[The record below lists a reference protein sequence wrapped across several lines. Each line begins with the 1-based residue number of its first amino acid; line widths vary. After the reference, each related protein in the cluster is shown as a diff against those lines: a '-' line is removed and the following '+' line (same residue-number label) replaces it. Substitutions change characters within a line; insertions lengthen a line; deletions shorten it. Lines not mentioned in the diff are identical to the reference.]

1 MSVPMMSPRWT
12 AALAACALVALAVGA
27 RGDGG
32 PVLHEFVPAD
42 GSDAADFDSTSSS
55 GALPAAVH
63 TPSGTITPPDI
74 HTSPPPHRIYQ
85 KDRETTDATFQ
96 PDRDT
101 RRPHTESYDDPFSPA
116 LTPFKRMYA
125 YDAVREDYTL
135 FVRDEQLKPIGIGG
149 SAAEGDDRFFA
160 DMMVQ
165 LRAGEPVRI
174 PTPGPGARMLK
185 LVTSPAVHAT
195 LLRDGADN
203 WFLNAPGTERVR
215 IVAELAVVRDAFA
228 SEYPDVPWRAL
239 PPVPIQPAAHQLA
252 FDRVARAIGIS
263 KQMPPR
269 EVVAKMIEYFRAFAP
284 SEDSPKEIGD
294 IYLDLALSK
303 KGVCRHRAF
312 AFLVTA
318 LNIGIPTR
326 LVHNEA
332 HAWVEVRDDRMWHRV
347 DLGGAAVDLDDD
359 PRLDR
364 PAHVPPPDK
373 FAWPSGRDSGED
385 LAQRDRDAARA
396 RRAANPNAPPG
407 TKEPG
412 TDPGMDNI
420 PDPGEP
426 GPTGDP
432 NRPPSKLTIDDID
445 RELFRGRSVHLRG
458 KVTADGAPC
467 ANLRV
472 DVLLRGGTLGRER
485 RLGSLSTDERGAY
498 DGGVVL
504 SLRPSLAVGDYELTV
519 ATPGNKRCGPGRAP

>member
-1 MSVPMMSPRWT
+1 MMAPRWT
-12 AALAACALVALAVGA
+12 ALCAACALLALAVGA
-27 RGDGG
+27 RGDG

-42 GSDAADFDSTSSS
+42 GTDAADFDATSSS

-74 HTSPPPHRIYQ
+74 HASPPPHRVYQ
-85 KDRETTDATFQ
+85 KDRETADASFQ

-135 FVRDEQLKPIGIGG
+135 FVRDDQLKPVGVGG

-185 LVTSPAVHAT
+185 LVTSPTVQAT
-195 LLRDGADN
+195 LLHDGADN
-203 WFLNAPGTERVR
+203 WFLSAQGTERVR
-215 IVAELAVVRDAFA
+215 VVAELAVVRDAFA
-228 SEYPDVPWRAL
+228 SDFPDVSWRAL
-239 PPVPIQPAAHQLA
+239 PPVPIQPTPHQLA
-252 FDRVARAIGIS
+252 FDKVARAIGIS
-263 KQMPPR
+263 REMRPR
-269 EVVAKMIEYFRAFAP
+269 DVVAKMIEYFRAFAP
-284 SEDSPKEIGD
+284 SEEAPSESGD

-312 AFLVTA
+312 AFLITA
-318 LNIGIPTR
+318 LNIGIPAR

-364 PAHVPPPDK
+364 PAHVAPPDK
-373 FAWPSGRDSGED
+373 FAWPAGRDSGED
-385 LAQRDRDAARA
+385 LAQRDREHARA
-396 RRAANPNAPPG
+396 KRANDPKTPG
-407 TKEPG
+407 KS
-412 TDPGMDNI
+412 
-420 PDPGEP
+420 GEP
-426 GPTGDP
+426 GSEPGADNYPDPSGDPNATGDP
-432 NRPPSKLTIDDID
+432 NRAAVKLTIDDID
-445 RELFRGRSVHLRG
+445 RELFRGKDVHLRG
-458 KVTADGAPC
+458 HVTADGAPC

-472 DVLLRGGTLGRER
+472 DVLLRGGSLTRER
-485 RLGSLSTDERGAY
+485 RVGSLSTDERGVY
-498 DGGVVL
+498 DGKVG
-504 SLRPSLAVGDYELTV
+504 LRQDLPVGDYELTV
-519 ATPGNKRCGPGRAP
+519 GTPGNKRCGAGRAP